1 MLDGDEDGKGKGK
14 KGDACLNVGMT
25 KRKIEQKSVGFGLF
39 PPGTLGSWMGPVVF
53 FTFSL
58 WNVVFQPECG
68 PGVGTMFLT
77 LDFSGD
83 VLLNEDGGCGL
94 DVRTKA

>member
-53 FTFSL
+53 FTFHFGMLCFSP
-58 WNVVFQPECG
+58 NVVR
-68 PGVGTMFLT
+68 GVVQCF
-77 LDFSGD
+77 
-83 VLLNEDGGCGL
+83 
-94 DVRTKA
+94 

>member
-25 KRKIEQKSVGFGLF
+25 KRKIEQKSVGFGL
-39 PPGTLGSWMGPVVF
+39 LSYSLLALWDGPCCLFHF

-68 PGVGTMFLT
+68 RGGGTMFLT
-77 LDFSGD
+77 FGFF
-83 VLLNEDGGCGL
+83 GGMFF
-94 DVRTKA
+94 